1 MKILNL
7 YDFISSVEHRKLFLR
22 MFTLLFPIQQ
32 KQEPGTG
39 LQRPKKLENYVICPK
54 LFFGIRTLE
63 I

>member
-7 YDFISSVEHRKLFLR
+7 YDFISSVEHRKQFLR

-39 LQRPKKLENYVICPK
+39 LQRPKKQNKSARK
-54 LFFGIRTLE
+54 LCYMS
-63 I
+63 